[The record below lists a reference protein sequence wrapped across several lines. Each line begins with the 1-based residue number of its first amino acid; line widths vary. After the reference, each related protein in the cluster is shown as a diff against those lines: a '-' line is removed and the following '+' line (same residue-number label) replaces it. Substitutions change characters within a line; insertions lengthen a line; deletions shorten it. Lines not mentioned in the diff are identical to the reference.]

1 MPRAVVNA
9 VHATVHER
17 ANKLVIRNLT
27 KLLRCAGHPRC
38 GILAV
43 MTTKRARRKKAAPA
57 FGFLP
62 DLIGYHLRRAQLAVF
77 QDFTAAMDGAEIT
90 PGQFGVL
97 ALIDANPGLSQ
108 TRLGE
113 ILGIDRSTVVGVID
127 KLETQGLVERASHPK
142 DRRAHALRLSPSGGR
157 RFRALAR
164 RVHRHETRIA
174 RHLSTAERELLITLL
189 QRIG

>member
-1 MPRAVVNA
+1 MFDLMA
-9 VHATVHER
+9 
-17 ANKLVIRNLT
+17 K
-27 KLLRCAGHPRC
+27 
-38 GILAV
+38 
-43 MTTKRARRKKAAPA
+43 KRAQNDKSAPA

-62 DLIGYHLRRAQLAVF
+62 DLLGYHLRRAQLTVY
-77 QDFTAAMDGAEIT
+77 QDFAATMDGADLT

-127 KLETQGLVERASHPK
+127 KLETRGLVERASHPK
-142 DRRAHALRLSPSGGR
+142 DRRAHALRLSQPGAK
-157 RFRALAR
+157 RFRDLAR
-164 RVHRHETRIA
+164 RVRNHESRVA
-174 RHLSTAERELLITLL
+174 KRLSVPERELLITLL